1 MEKKKDELG
10 NTIII
15 DLNQVEAIE
24 AISNKEK
31 NNEIKE
37 TNNRF
42 NSMEDKSDKKSK
54 VIMILVILGII
65 IALILSVFL
74 LNKYVF
80 SKKAK
85 SNPILIKK
93 TELYNN
99 MSFYN
104 NYKDFYVDWVGVYK
118 SEDKDISM
126 IIYLDTDNSY
136 VVSFYD
142 NNSEDVHKVYN
153 GIESYSD
160 DSLAGKSDYLYKE
173 KFDYY
178 IKKNESGVEVI
189 FINEKNKLNDKISG
203 KYIKEDISIKSHN
216 GLYKNINDTISVFT
230 FDENGNSIFVIN
242 DSDKKEYKVGVSL
255 ETSIKVDD
263 CNFYRKETGYV
274 VRCKSTKPDEL
285 FSVINNLLFER
296 E

>member
-15 DLNQVEAIE
+15 DLNKVEAIE
-24 AISNKEK
+24 ATVNNTKKE
-31 NNEIKE
+31 EKE
-37 TNNRF
+37 VNNRF

-54 VIMILVILGII
+54 LIMFFVILGSIVAI
-65 IALILSVFL
+65 LLSVFL

-93 TELYNN
+93 TELFNN
-99 MSFYN
+99 LAYYN

-136 VVSFYD
+136 AVSFYD
-142 NNSEDVHKVYN
+142 NSNADAHKVYN
-153 GIESYSD
+153 GIEGYF
-160 DSLAGKSDYLYKE
+160 DSALAGKNDYLYKE
-173 KFDYY
+173 KADYY
-178 IKKNESGVEVI
+178 IKKNESGVEVV
-189 FINEKNKLNDKISG
+189 FINEKSKLNDKISG
-203 KYIKEDISIKSHN
+203 KYVFEDIKIKDHN
-216 GLYKNINDTISVFT
+216 GLYKNVNDTISVFT
-230 FDENGNSIFVIN
+230 FDNEGNSIFVIN
-242 DSDKKEYKVGVSL
+242 DSDKKEYKIGQSL
-255 ETSIKVDD
+255 ETSVKVDD
-263 CNFYRKETGYV
+263 CNFYKKENGYV
-274 VRCKSTKPDEL
+274 VRCKSTNTDEL
-285 FSVINNLLFER
+285 FSIINNLLFEK